1 MRYHLVSICS
11 NCSFPDFPKQTR
23 STLKICLC
31 CENLIS
37 SFFRYNVGDDLH
49 IGIADSMTNVYSYWF
64 NGISVESAGWCQSSV
79 VYRFDDDDDMGFDS
93 LLSSFVSFD
102 ASRFEGELYDCT
114 KWNCFDFVMEF
125 MRFINFRNYSKTDF
139 VSEFVQS
146 ALGNIVKYKSL
157 LRRVEENGHI
167 LL

>member
-1 MRYHLVSICS
+1 MAR
-11 NCSFPDFPKQTR
+11 N
-23 STLKICLC
+23 
-31 CENLIS
+31 S
-37 SFFRYNVGDDLH
+37 SWPPWTFHSYPVHGAFLDSRYNVGDDLH